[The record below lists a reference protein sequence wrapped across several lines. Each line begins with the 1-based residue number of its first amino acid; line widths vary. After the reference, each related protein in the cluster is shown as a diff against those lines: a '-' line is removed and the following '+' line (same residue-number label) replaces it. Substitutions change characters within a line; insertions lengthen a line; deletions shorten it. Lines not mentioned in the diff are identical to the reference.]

1 MLNLNLQLFAEED
14 LDDEFEIESGGLET
28 PHDED
33 YEEAIEE
40 ETDELEDELD
50 DEDADDEADLEE
62 DDDPK
67 IDKKTKAIIKHKKE
81 NKELRRRLQEL
92 EESKEQAELE
102 KETSNRINELTRQGK
117 TPTEAAKIAQDETE
131 VKKLRLQL
139 AKYDIEKL
147 EVKYPGISLYS
158 KQLADDKAKLPE
170 FSYEQLY
177 VAKYAK
183 TNKYDEKTKLEQ
195 ELVYKNRQARSKS
208 LESSNN
214 KSTKTI
220 KLSPKDERTYQYM
233 KQGQPALTRKQY
245 LELLNGDIE

>member
-1 MLNLNLQLFAEED
+1 MLDLNLQLFAEED
-14 LDDEFEIESGGLET
+14 LDDDEFEIESGGLET
-28 PHDED
+28 PHDEE
-33 YEEAIEE
+33 YEEADEE
-40 ETDELEDELD
+40 ETDET
-50 DEDADDEADLEE
+50 DEDTGDEIDLEE

-102 KETSNRINELTRQGK
+102 KEASNRINELTRQGK

-147 EVKYPGISLYS
+147 EAKYPGVTLYS

-177 VAKYAK
+177 LAKYAK
-183 TNKYDEKTKLEQ
+183 ANKFDEKTKLEQ
-195 ELVYKNRQARSKS
+195 ELLYKTREAKSKS
-208 LESSNN
+208 LEAANS
-214 KSTKTI
+214 KGTKTI
-220 KLSPKDERTYQYM
+220 KLSPADERTYQYM
-233 KQGQPALTRKQY
+233 KQGKPTLTRKQY
-245 LELLNGDIE
+245 LELLRGEIE